1 MTHYQRIAAGE
12 CIRLIGLLTTSPIP
26 QAKAL
31 AIIVA
36 TRLVAIVDSRDD
48 PETFTVRE
56 IEEWIGMARAMIL
69 EDVHADSA

>member
-12 CIRLIGLLTTSPIP
+12 CIRLIGLLTTSAIP

-56 IEEWIGMARAMIL
+56 IEEWTGMARAMIL